1 MQSWK
6 EKKST
11 PEEMLRDVENLKD
24 RAFSAMFKGH
34 VSEAC
39 MNTEIDEFMQ
49 ANRMQILDILD
60 DAIYAH
66 LNGKL

>member
-1 MQSWK
+1 MKSWK

-11 PEEMLRDVENLKD
+11 PEQMLDDVQDMKEQLMIAYYTDSNKAL
-24 RAFSAMFKGH
+24 A
-34 VSEAC
+34 EARV
-39 MNTEIDEFMQ
+39 DEFMQ
-49 ANRMQILDILD
+49 ANREQILDILD